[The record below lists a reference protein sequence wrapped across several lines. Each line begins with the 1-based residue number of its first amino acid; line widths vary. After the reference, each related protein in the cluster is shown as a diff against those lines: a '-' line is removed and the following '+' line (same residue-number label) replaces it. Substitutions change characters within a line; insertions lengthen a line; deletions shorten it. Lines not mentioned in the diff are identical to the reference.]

1 MKYVCKCCGSDR
13 IQVRAWIDANTNQVF
28 EWCDDENYHE
38 CFCEDCQDLTEWKAI
53 EENTNENTNTMNK
66 EMTLTFD
73 IYEGK
78 DGKTYFVEK
87 YKEVESG
94 KSLYRYGYGSTD
106 NWTTVCEGLT
116 ERPNL
121 KKMKLVK

>member
-1 MKYVCKCCGSDR
+1 MVSSYDDYWEGY
-13 IQVRAWIDANTNQVF
+13 IQ
-28 EWCDDENYHE
+28 E
-38 CFCEDCQDLTEWKAI
+38 TEVKHGDG
-53 EENTNENTNTMNK
+53 NTMKK

-87 YKEVESG
+87 YKEIESG

-106 NWTTVCEGLT
+106 NWTTACEGLT

-121 KKMKLVK
+121 RKMKLIK